1 MANTR
6 KVRWVLAHEPIELFV
21 RAAKTF
27 VKELEQTAP
36 ESGLE
41 FEIMTLGEYADKYQG
56 GAKVTKHDLLS
67 LMDQNEIEMSQM
79 YTTWLGEAFY
89 KDMHVLDLP
98 FLFENHDHAARV
110 LEGEV
115 GQDLL
120 AGLSKA
126 SNMRGLAFTYSGGF
140 RMIPA
145 DRKIEKVEDFKG
157 LKIRSNRSPVAMDT
171 LAAVGAEPIKMEL
184 EDIKDAVADGIIVGG
199 ESTYPRFYGLNQHMV
214 CDYINDTQHSL
225 FLTCILVN
233 EKFWD
238 SLDADLQAKMT
249 AAAVT
254 AARHERQISVDD
266 VKVVREKCKADGIE
280 VVDLPVEEKLKFK
293 LATETVYE
301 KYEPVFGEYVSK
313 IKKA

>member
-6 KVRWVLAHEPIELFV
+6 KIRWVLAHEPIELFI

-36 ESGLE
+36 DSGLE
-41 FEIMTLGEYADKYQG
+41 FEIMTLSEYADKYQEG
-56 GAKVTKHDLLS
+56 EKVTKHDLLA
-67 LMDQNEIEMSQM
+67 LMEQNEIEMSQM

-89 KDMHVLDLP
+89 KDMHVLDMP
-98 FLFENHDHAARV
+98 FLFKDHDHAARI

-115 GQDLL
+115 GKDLL

-145 DRKIEKVEDFKG
+145 DRKIEKIEDFQG
-157 LKIRSNRSPVAMDT
+157 LKIRANRSPVAMDT
-171 LAAVGAEPIKMEL
+171 IAAVGAEPVKMEL
-184 EDIKDAVADGIIVGG
+184 EDIKDAVVDGRIVGG

-214 CDYINDTQHSL
+214 CDYINDTKHSL
-225 FLTCILVN
+225 FLTCVLVN
-233 EKFWD
+233 ETFWE

-254 AARHERQISVDD
+254 AARHERKISVDD
-266 VKVVREKCKADGIE
+266 VKFVREKAAQDGIE
-280 VVDLPVEEKLKFK
+280 VVDLPDSEVVKFK
-293 LATETVYE
+293 AATEGVYK
-301 KYEPVFGEYVSK
+301 KYEPMFGSYINK
-313 IKKA
+313 IQKG